1 MLYGYEYYKWLQ
13 WSHRIWKKGF
23 HETRVILRLRH
34 FSLFSASAK
43 LPFVHTV
50 VGICLRVFRV
60 ALQTGKFLKCAF
72 FQVFD
77 YCQKL
82 VNSKNR

>member
-1 MLYGYEYYKWLQ
+1 MATVES
-13 WSHRIWKKGF
+13 SHLEKSF
-23 HETRVILRLRH
+23 PETRVILRQ
-34 FSLFSASAK
+34 FSLFSTPEK
-43 LPFVHTV
+43 LPFVQTV

-72 FQVFD
+72 SQVFD